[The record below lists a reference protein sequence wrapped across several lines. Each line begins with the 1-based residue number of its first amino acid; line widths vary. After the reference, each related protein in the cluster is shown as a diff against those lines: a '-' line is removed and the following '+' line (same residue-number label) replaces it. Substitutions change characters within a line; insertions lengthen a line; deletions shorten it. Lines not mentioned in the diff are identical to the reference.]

1 MDRGTPAL
9 AVIDPCGAPIRA
21 VVYWRQSALDAP
33 QARITQTILDRHTR
47 TSHSRDPRLFS
58 LFKSAS
64 APANQTTLTSLSG
77 ASLLSVNVD
86 AGWRLS
92 LTGASGQPLESWD
105 QKLSHR
111 RVVHDALLRPAFL
124 FEQEAG
130 EALQR
135 SECFDYA
142 DGSPES
148 AQHNLCGQIVRH
160 DDRGGTVF
168 LHECSLSGSAL
179 EQSRRFLQALDAPDW
194 PEDEIGRD
202 NLLEP
207 ERALTR
213 TDNNAA
219 GEQIRHVDALGNEQ
233 LLRQTRAGELSETC
247 LKLHDAAGFS
257 TLVGNIRYS
266 AEGQIEQQTAGNGVV
281 TRATFDAE
289 NGRLSTLITQVT
301 NESAIQNLTYAYDPV
316 GNLLSIS
323 DSAQPIRYFRN
334 QRVAPLNTYRYD
346 SLYQLIE
353 ASGRQCVNTPGGALL
368 PEFISPPDSSQ
379 LENYRQT
386 FAYDSGGNLL
396 TLQHVA
402 DSGQRS
408 ERTAVAAASN
418 RSLPYSANGEP
429 PGEGEI
435 NAGYDAN
442 GNLKLLQQ
450 GQNLLWNG
458 RDQLCQVDQVLREG
472 EPNDSERYVYDGA
485 GQRLRKIRT
494 AYSSRRTR
502 THETRYLSGVEIRT
516 APEEIVHVISVQAGR
531 CTVQILHW
539 EKGRPAH
546 VADEQYRYL
555 LTDHLASSS
564 LELDVDAQLISQES
578 FYPYG
583 GTAWWAGRDKVEAGY
598 RTLRYSGQERDTTG
612 LYYYGFRY
620 YMPWRQRWLSADPAG
635 VSDGLNLYQ
644 MVGGNPIGFVDSQGL
659 AKTRVTGQEIAKA
672 MPVGML
678 RGIVKGAAGYG
689 LKYLAK
695 EGMKQAA
702 KEALRGPAI
711 IFNAASWGYASWGLA
726 SHWLNVAGV
735 SGLPKALGAGTA
747 ALVGSGVGVAA
758 ASLSDPVEVFG
769 EIAKNFGS
777 GIVGRLISGVGGSI
791 AYDGNATV
799 RSQAVNIATD
809 LTVNFAEGAIFKVLP
824 SSIPDVF
831 KSMSNG
837 AMKSFTGDA
846 IRSAASVPA
855 SYHESNLAW
864 PTLADA
870 KTLGK
875 GLLHDTAMSA
885 VYGAGDALIN
895 QGIDRGI
902 GDKQV
907 DQALRAGFENLQI
920 PGQFDAL
927 LSERVLSGANLYD
940 VNAIPN
946 VTTPI
951 ASTQRNLAAAA
962 ERHRRHRQSRPRQDN
977 QQLMM
982 TLRPRAV

>member
-77 ASLLSVNVD
+77 ASMLSVNVD

-130 EALQR
+130 EALLR
-135 SECFDYA
+135 SECYDYA

-257 TLVGNIRYS
+257 TLVGNIRYN

-289 NGRLSTLITQVT
+289 NGRLSTLITQ
-301 NESAIQNLTYAYDPV
+301 NRNQSPIQNLTYAYDPV

-353 ASGRQCVNTPGGALL
+353 ASGRQCVNTPGGPLL

-435 NAGYDAN
+435 NAGYDPN

-450 GQNLLWNG
+450 GQSLLWNG

-502 THETRYLSGVEIRT
+502 THETRYLPGVEIRT
-516 APEEIVHVISVQAGR
+516 APEETVHVISVQAGR

-546 VADEQYRYL
+546 VADDQHRYL

-598 RTLRYSGQERDTTG
+598 RTLRYSGQERDATG

-635 VSDGLNLYQ
+635 VSEGLNLYQ
-644 MVGGNPIGFVDSQGL
+644 MVGGNPIGFVDFQGL
-659 AKTRVTGQEIAKA
+659 AKTRVNWPERAKA
-672 MPVGML
+672 MPSGIA
-678 RGIVKGAAGYG
+678 RGIVKGSAGYG
-689 LKYLAK
+689 FKYVA
-695 EGMKQAA
+695 KQALNA
-702 KEALRGPAI
+702 TIGPYARWL
-711 IFNAASWGYASWGLA
+711 AAGMSGAAGGYAAAGLTA
-726 SHWLNVAGV
+726 HALQSAGVTGRRKMMAVGAMGVAGSV
-735 SGLPKALGAGTA
+735 AGFAGGFLSSDPIGT
-747 ALVGSGVGVAA
+747 
-758 ASLSDPVEVFG
+758 LSDV
-769 EIAKNFGS
+769 AKDLG
-777 GIVGRLISGVGGSI
+777 GVLTGRVISPLGPSI
-791 AYDGNATV
+791 TYDGNATLA
-799 RSQAVNIATD
+799 SQAVNIATN
-809 LTVNFAEGAIFKVLP
+809 LAVNFVEGMWLGGLKNSDYPLLRSAG
-824 SSIPDVF
+824 
-831 KSMSNG
+831 NG
-837 AMKSFTGDA
+837 ALKSFVGDA
-846 IRSAASVPA
+846 IRSTDVVPA
-855 SYHESNLAW
+855 SYNESKHSAW
-864 PTLADA
+864 SLPTVADGKTIA
-870 KTLGK
+870 KTFA
-875 GLLHDTAMSA
+875 HDTAMSSL
-885 VYGAGDALIN
+885 YGFGNDAIN
-895 QGIDRGI
+895 RGIDIGLTDSHVDPTLRG
-902 GDKQV
+902 
-907 DQALRAGFENLQI
+907 GFGNLQVVNEL
-920 PGQFDAL
+920 DAIVG
-927 LSERVLSGANLYD
+927 EKVLSGMAWHE

-946 VTTPI
+946 ETTTK
-951 ASTQRNLAAAA
+951 ASTARNQQAA
-962 ERHRRHRQSRPRQDN
+962 EDKRMARSRRRHGIGIEMQPMN
-977 QQLMM
+977 
-982 TLRPRAV
+982 V